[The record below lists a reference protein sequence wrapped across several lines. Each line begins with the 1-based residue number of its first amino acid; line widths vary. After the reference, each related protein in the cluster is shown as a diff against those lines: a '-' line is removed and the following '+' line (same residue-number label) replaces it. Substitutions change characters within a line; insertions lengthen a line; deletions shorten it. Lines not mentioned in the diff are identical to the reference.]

1 MEQYHAML
9 RGELRGF
16 LWMAVGML
24 VSVVAMSM
32 GLLWIRKRIGN
43 KRERVRVLVAG
54 ILLLSALLLLGCSG
68 TYNAY
73 KIQKD
78 LKNEL
83 YLTYYGA
90 YTVARERSFT
100 VCYIY
105 DGDRRIE
112 LRCTESVKE
121 GSHLGHV
128 VYSKNS
134 LYAVEIY

>member
-1 MEQYHAML
+1 ML
-9 RGELRGF
+9 QKKSVKNGEKYWEIVKGEL
-16 LWMAVGML
+16 
-24 VSVVAMSM
+24 
-32 GLLWIRKRIGN
+32 
-43 KRERVRVLVAG
+43 E
-54 ILLLSALLLLGCSG
+54 
-68 TYNAY
+68 

-83 YLTYYGA
+83 YLTYYGV

-112 LRCTESVKE
+112 LRCMEPVKE

-134 LYAVEIY
+134 LYAVDIY